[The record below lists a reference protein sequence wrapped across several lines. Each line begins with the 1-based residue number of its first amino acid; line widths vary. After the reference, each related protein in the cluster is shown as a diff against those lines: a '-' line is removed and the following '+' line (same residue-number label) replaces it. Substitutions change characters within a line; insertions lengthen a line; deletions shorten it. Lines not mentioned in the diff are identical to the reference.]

1 VTPVVLAL
9 GEQDLRRRNEM
20 HPEELMKS
28 DLVSEIVLLI
38 SGEIMFALLLLIV
51 VAAFT
56 RA

>member
-1 VTPVVLAL
+1 MTPVVLAL

>member
-1 VTPVVLAL
+1 
-9 GEQDLRRRNEM
+9 M